1 MSTTSLAIAAVL
13 PGRPRVLADALPHRR
28 VLDATLVLAGAG
40 LTTLGAQISIHG
52 DAIHSGFTGRLDG
65 GVER

>member
-13 PGRPRVLADALPHRR
+13 PGRPRVLADALPPRR
-28 VLDATLVLAGAG
+28 ALDATLVLAGLATPVAWRTG
-40 LTTLGAQISIHG
+40 
-52 DAIHSGFTGRLDG
+52 GRLDG